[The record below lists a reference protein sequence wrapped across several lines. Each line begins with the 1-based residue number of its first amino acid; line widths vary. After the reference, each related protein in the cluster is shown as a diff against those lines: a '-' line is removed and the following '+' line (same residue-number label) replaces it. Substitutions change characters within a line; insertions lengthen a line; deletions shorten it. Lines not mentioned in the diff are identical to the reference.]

1 MVNHTLQGNIFL
13 QSPIL
18 ISNISLHLH
27 PRQQQH
33 LKSIISVVLYQKIL
47 LQQLN
52 PTVPIDDDFTQ
63 ISFFFSSI
71 YYTYSPSM
79 VFVFHCVY
87 VYPISF
93 FFNHLNI
100 SPQNNDYACAL
111 ISFFWFNQHFIV
123 MNCLD
128 YRSHD
133 RNTLVIEHHS
143 CLQSR

>member
-27 PRQQQH
+27 PHQQQH

-71 YYTYSPSM
+71 YYTYSP
-79 VFVFHCVY
+79 FHGFLFFIVCMFI
-87 VYPISF
+87 PSP

-100 SPQNNDYACAL
+100 SPQNNDHACAL
-111 ISFFWFNQHFIV
+111 ISFFWFIQHFIV

-128 YRSHD
+128 YQSHD